1 MFAMPLTKISSI
13 RSLRSNKQD
22 FAAMDQQPEEQGPH
36 TLTAPKQSIAAKR
49 DQKLQEKQSKK
60 PASVNAKMTK
70 NDTKAK
76 KPKEEAKKTVAKKV
90 TGAKRGRK
98 PSSAL
103 QFTNKSDERIAEFE
117 KVLISG
123 VTPDGEELD
132 SKLTL
137 KYKNRISAQRSRAN
151 KKQEV
156 DLL

>member
-1 MFAMPLTKISSI
+1 M
-13 RSLRSNKQD
+13 
-22 FAAMDQQPEEQGPH
+22 
-36 TLTAPKQSIAAKR
+36 
-49 DQKLQEKQSKK
+49 
-60 PASVNAKMTK
+60 
-70 NDTKAK
+70 

-137 KYKNRISAQRSRAN
+137 KYKNRISAQRSRAS

-156 DLL
+156 DLLSQQVKHLTNKSLLHQLSPATA